1 MNRGILI
8 SRTQADKSDLLK
20 SAEQLADSLIAK
32 YVKESERKR
41 ISQMLTE
48 SLENI
53 VCTYQDLDKRE
64 DIGGGHFFSMRD
76 FFFCVK
82 NFVCS
87 VFDSIEVGRMGDLR
101 DVRISE
107 YFLVQSA
114 IRNFG
119 GHEKARR
126 LVRKSMAENIDIN
139 ENAIDVT
146 LPLDLIVQNIQ
157 DSAKPLSIHIAR
169 HLMILNRSLIGLQL
183 LNRHVKSR
191 LDDGTSWNVLFGSCF
206 PGDLHVTAV
215 TRKLRQV
222 EQAIRTGGVLILC
235 HADQLFESLYMVLNQ
250 QYWAQ
255 GILIVLNGP
264 II

>member
-1 MNRGILI
+1 
-8 SRTQADKSDLLK
+8 
-20 SAEQLADSLIAK
+20 
-32 YVKESERKR
+32 
-41 ISQMLTE
+41 MLTE

-87 VFDSIEVGRMGDLR
+87 VFEFVDVRDLR
-101 DVRISE
+101 DVCISE
-107 YFLVQSA
+107 HFIVQSA
-114 IRNFG
+114 VRNFG

-126 LVRKSMAENIDIN
+126 LVSKSMAEQMNMND
-139 ENAIDVT
+139 NAIQRT
-146 LPLDLIVQNIQ
+146 LSPLDLILQNIE
-157 DSAKPLSIHIAR
+157 DSAKPLSVHIAR
-169 HLMILNRSLIGLQL
+169 HLMLLNRSLIGLQL
-183 LNRHVKSR
+183 LNRHVRSQ

-206 PGDLHVTAV
+206 PGDLQVTSV

-222 EQAIRTGGVLILC
+222 EQAIRTGGVIVLC

-250 QYWAQ
+250 QYWTH
-255 GILIVLNGP
+255 GISHFLYVLLCV
-264 II
+264 I